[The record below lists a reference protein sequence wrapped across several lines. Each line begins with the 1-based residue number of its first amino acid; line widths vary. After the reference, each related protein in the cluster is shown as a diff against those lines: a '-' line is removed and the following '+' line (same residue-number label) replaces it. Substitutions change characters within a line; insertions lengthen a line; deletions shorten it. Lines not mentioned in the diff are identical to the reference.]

1 MRSRELPA
9 EAQRGRAVVSKRGVM
24 MGIDKALSPARPRK
38 LIKIIGKP
46 KQEVKK
52 KFLYYYLPFGLA
64 LSRALKWNSLKHA
77 LGVNLPPAQFTSE
90 VRFSRLWTC
99 QVFPV
104 IPGPI

>member
-1 MRSRELPA
+1 
-9 EAQRGRAVVSKRGVM
+9 M
-24 MGIDKALSPARPRK
+24 MGIDKAPSPARPRK